1 MKAKVMKK
9 TAEAVTKTSQ
19 VETTPIAEKTA
30 SVKKVETKSEVKEAA
45 EKVAAEK
52 ASAKKTAAKAAA
64 EKTAVA
70 GAVKKSPAKKAAS
83 AKRTARKAEIKSS
96 ITLQFYGKS
105 YTEEELLKIA
115 KDVWKFDLKK
125 KAGEL
130 ESVELYVKPEENTCY
145 YVMNKDIGGSF
156 SL

>member
-1 MKAKVMKK
+1 MKEKVMKK

-19 VETTPIAEKTA
+19 VETVPVAEKTA
-30 SVKKVETKSEVKEAA
+30 GVKTVEEKTEVK
-45 EKVAAEK
+45 
-52 ASAKKTAAKAAA
+52 TA
-64 EKTAVA
+64 EKTAK
-70 GAVKKSPAKKAAS
+70 AVKKTPGRRSAAAKEISAKGRTKKAEV
-83 AKRTARKAEIKSS
+83 KTS

-105 YTEEELLKIA
+105 YTEEDLLKIA